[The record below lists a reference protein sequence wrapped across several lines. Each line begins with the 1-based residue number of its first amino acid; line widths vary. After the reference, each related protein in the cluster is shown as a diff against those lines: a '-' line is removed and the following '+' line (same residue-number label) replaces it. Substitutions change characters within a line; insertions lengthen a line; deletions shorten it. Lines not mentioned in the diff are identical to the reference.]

1 MNKSIIKWIVYLTLC
16 LMVAGGA
23 LAAWLWLHQP
33 PLPNYILSGNGRI
46 EGDEVLIA
54 TKFTGR
60 IDALL
65 VDEGD
70 RVTKGQVVARI
81 DARAMRAELA
91 AAQAKEYQL
100 LSEIK
105 VAEAEI
111 SRCTSDLRFQKS
123 ELRRFQ
129 QLAEKDYASRE
140 LLERYKMQM
149 ESSQACLASANA
161 QRSSAEAQL
170 KVAQANTR
178 ELSVNLGDMTIT
190 APRNGRILY
199 KVAEEGEVLSAGDGI
214 LLLVDLDDLY
224 MTIYLPERSVG
235 KVKLGGD
242 ARIQVD
248 ALEGRYFRSVVTYI
262 SEEAEFTPK
271 EVQTVEERQ
280 KLVFR
285 IKLQVSCN
293 EEELLKPGMPGEGY
307 VKLTTSEPWPVDM
320 R

>member
-1 MNKSIIKWIVYLTLC
+1 MNRAVIKWIVYLALC
-16 LMVAGGA
+16 LVVAGSA
-23 LAAWLWLHQP
+23 LAVWLWLHQP
-33 PLPNYILSGNGRI
+33 QLPDYILSGNGRV
-46 EGDEVLIA
+46 EGNEVLIA

-70 RVTKGQVVARI
+70 RVTKGQVVARM
-81 DARAMRAELA
+81 DARAMRAELT
-91 AAQAKEYQL
+91 AAQAREYQL

-105 VAEAEI
+105 VTEAEV
-111 SRCTSDLRFQKS
+111 SRCVSDLRFQRS
-123 ELRRFQ
+123 ELHRFQ

-161 QRSSAEAQL
+161 QKNVAQAQL

-199 KVAEEGEVLSAGDGI
+199 KVAEEGEVLSAGDGL

-235 KVKLGGD
+235 KVKLDSD

-248 ALEGRYFRSVVTYI
+248 ALEGRYFSSVVTYI
-262 SEEAEFTPK
+262 ADEAEFTPK

-285 IKLQVSCN
+285 IKLQVINN
-293 EEELLKPGMPGEGY
+293 EERLLKPGMPGEGY
-307 VKLTTSEPWPVDM
+307 VKLTASEPWPAEM
-320 R
+320 Q